1 MKKRLSRYPI
11 NSGKLYFRK
20 GKNII
25 SKSESIF
32 YKKYNI
38 HLVIKLLSSDFILI
52 KKNMTRLTHF
62 NIQYTDHKPG
72 RNYLIVKIAKQGYF
86 DGVINREPI
95 LDSNNFIFSKC
106 LSVKNNIDYADL
118 KKKVFKH
125 SFRNI
130 KSVNTLKK
138 AIKRRYKKTLVHL
151 SDVNKLS
158 MGVGLTELKIIK
170 RFKMK

>member
-1 MKKRLSRYPI
+1 M
-11 NSGKLYFRK
+11 
-20 GKNII
+20 
-25 SKSESIF
+25 
-32 YKKYNI
+32 
-38 HLVIKLLSSDFILI
+38 SSDFILI

-62 NIQYTDHKPG
+62 NIQYTDHIQG

-125 SFRNI
+125 SFSNI

-151 SDVNKLS
+151 SDVKKLS